1 MPAVLTSRP
10 PGGTRLLGV
19 GAYRPDRIVTND
31 EVCGPIDSSDE
42 WIRQRSGIVTR
53 RHARPDET
61 VASMAAAAARDALAF
76 AGVPAER
83 VDTVIVASMSNL
95 QQSPPIAPE
104 IAHRA
109 GAGSAAALDV
119 GAACSGFCHGL
130 AVADALVRAGTA
142 GYTLVIGAERMTDI
156 IDPKDRSTA
165 FLFGDGAGAV
175 LVGPAALPGIGPVV
189 WGSDGA
195 RSGLIAHSDSWL
207 AVRDK
212 PEFWPTM
219 RMAGQEVFRWAIQQ
233 VAPTAL
239 AAVGAA
245 GLDVADLAAFVP
257 HQANLRIIDKLAAAL
272 RLPDT
277 VRVSRDIVD
286 TGNTSAASIPLA
298 LHTMLTGGGPAPS
311 GPALLTGFGAGLS
324 YAALVVDLP

>member
-19 GAYRPDRIVTND
+19 GAYRPDRVVTND

-42 WIRQRSGIVTR
+42 WIRQRSGIVSR

-61 VASMAAAAARDALAF
+61 VVSMAAAAARDALAF
-76 AGVPAER
+76 AGVPAAR

-104 IAHRA
+104 IAHRT

-119 GAACSGFCHGL
+119 GAACAGFCHGL
-130 AVADALVRAGTA
+130 AVADALVRAGTS
-142 GYTLVIGAERMTDI
+142 GYTLVIGTERMTDI
-156 IDPKDRSTA
+156 IDPRDRSTA

-175 LVGPAALPGIGPVV
+175 LVGPAGLPGIGPVV

-195 RSGLIAHSDSWL
+195 RSGLIAHTDSWL

-212 PEFWPTM
+212 PDFWPTM

-233 VAPTAL
+233 VAPTAR

-245 GLDVADLAAFVP
+245 GLDVADLTAFVP
-257 HQANLRIIDKLAAAL
+257 HQANLRIVDKLAAAL

-277 VRVSRDIVD
+277 VRVARDVVD

-298 LHTMLTGGGPAPS
+298 LHAMLTGDAPPPS

-324 YAALVVDLP
+324 YAALVVELP